1 MLIGLSFFD
10 TWYLFGS
17 ILESFRIA
25 FDLETNLHIQL
36 FPYFL
41 YPGQMIVMMCSVY
54 MTVAIAIERFS
65 AVRYPLIYNQ
75 VCNDI
80 LPYGWKKVLENITS
94 GYLNHE
100 WYLPGQM
107 IVMMCS
113 VYMTVAIAIERFS
126 AVRYPLIYN
135 QVCID
140 ILP

>member
-1 MLIGLSFFD
+1 MILLVRSEITIDSHNIFIKLWHPAQALGLYTCATDQSRSSYFSSFNFMLIGLSFFD

-75 VCNDI
+75 VSTSREN
-80 LPYGWKKVLENITS
+80 VL
-94 GYLNHE
+94 
-100 WYLPGQM
+100 
-107 IVMMCS
+107 
-113 VYMTVAIAIERFS
+113 
-126 AVRYPLIYN
+126 
-135 QVCID
+135 
-140 ILP
+140 

>member
-1 MLIGLSFFD
+1 MLFIAILTHEMQSYFSSFNFMLIGLSFFD

-36 FPYFL
+36 FHYFL

-75 VCNDI
+75 VSTSREN
-80 LPYGWKKVLENITS
+80 VL
-94 GYLNHE
+94 
-100 WYLPGQM
+100 
-107 IVMMCS
+107 
-113 VYMTVAIAIERFS
+113 
-126 AVRYPLIYN
+126 
-135 QVCID
+135 
-140 ILP
+140 

>member
-1 MLIGLSFFD
+1 MRCIAIFTHEMQSYFSSFNFMLIGLSFFD

-75 VCNDI
+75 VSTSREN
-80 LPYGWKKVLENITS
+80 VL
-94 GYLNHE
+94 
-100 WYLPGQM
+100 
-107 IVMMCS
+107 
-113 VYMTVAIAIERFS
+113 
-126 AVRYPLIYN
+126 
-135 QVCID
+135 
-140 ILP
+140 